1 MNRIALNGCYY
12 NNNFGDLLLAD
23 LMALHLMRRHG
34 AEVTCVWPPHSS
46 DIMAKK
52 GRGLLSC
59 PRVQGAVFGG
69 GGYFVTNEGKYRH
82 RSKLRYSL
90 PARIWHALSIPYVVV
105 GVGAGPRLEGKGAA
119 RVRYVCARSKAI
131 CVRDKESY
139 DVLQQIGVDTQHVEV
154 TADLAM
160 GMQRESIPDKA
171 WQNAQALLS
180 RGSGEILLG
189 IHLENASQD
198 IDSAQRIADQ
208 VATVAGRHKELRLVV
223 MSDHMAS
230 ASEGVVKSLRNA
242 SARFTVVPRQD
253 HWTTAALLGQLDSVL
268 TTKLH
273 VGIVA
278 WALGVP
284 PMCFAAH
291 GKTARFYRQ
300 IGRPQFHRR
309 FGDDPQIAQDWIDL
323 LMRSRS
329 TFGEECEKARRRLP
343 RDANRNY
350 EVVDRVLLG
359 SDSQGRRINSV
370 VAE

>member
-23 LMALHLMRRHG
+23 LMTLHLKRRHG
-34 AEVTCVWPPHSS
+34 VAVTCVWPPHSS
-46 DIMAKK
+46 EILAEK

-59 PRVQGAVFGG
+59 PRVQGAIFGG
-69 GGYFVTNEGKYRH
+69 GGYFVTNEGKYQH
-82 RSKLRYSL
+82 RAKLRYSL
-90 PARIWHALSIPYVVV
+90 PARIWHVLRIPYVIV

-119 RVRYVCARSKAI
+119 RVRYVCAQSEAI

-139 DVLQQIGVDTQHVEV
+139 DVLHQIGVDTQRVEI

-160 GMQRESIPDKA
+160 GMQRELIPDTE
-171 WQNAQALLS
+171 WQNAQTLLN
-180 RGSGEILLG
+180 RGPGEVLLG
-189 IHLENASQD
+189 IHLESASQD
-198 IDSAQRIADQ
+198 IVSAQRIADQ
-208 VATVAGRHKELRLVV
+208 VAKVARRHKDLRLIV
-223 MSDHMAS
+223 MSDHMLRAS
-230 ASEGVVKSLRNA
+230 DGIVDSLRKA
-242 SARFTVVPRQD
+242 SARFTVVPRQN

-284 PMCFAAH
+284 PMCYAAH

-309 FGDDPQIAQDWIDL
+309 FGEDPRVTQDWIEL
-323 LMRSRS
+323 LMKSRS
-329 TFGEECEKARRRLP
+329 LFGEECKQARGQLP
-343 RDANRNY
+343 QDANRNY
-350 EVVDRVLLG
+350 EVIDRVLLA
-359 SDSQGRRINSV
+359 SDGQRRRIAPV
-370 VAE
+370 TGE